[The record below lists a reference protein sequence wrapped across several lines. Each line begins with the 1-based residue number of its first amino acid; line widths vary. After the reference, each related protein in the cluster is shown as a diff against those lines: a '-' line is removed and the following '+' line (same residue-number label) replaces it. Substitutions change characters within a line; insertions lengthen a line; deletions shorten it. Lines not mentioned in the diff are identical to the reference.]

1 MKNKFS
7 IEFKIIFAATVVM
20 LALITAVV
28 VNQMSARKDNNVT
41 FVYNSIEQKYTPE
54 INISDIFGE
63 KKA

>member
-28 VNQMSARKDNNVT
+28 ANQLSESNNNNVT
-41 FVYNSIEQKYTPE
+41 FVYNSIEQKFVPE

-63 KKA
+63 ERA